1 MKKLA
6 VATMLLALGIALY
19 AQTSSTARAPAAGDP
34 NGMGQTAPASP
45 SAQTQQAP
53 PRVSEPE
60 LVGAVYYVESSGNLK
75 PLPRQPVKA
84 KGHPGF
90 FAAKGVIEI
99 PEPHASFRIKAGADM
114 KFVIRVA
121 NGIDPSKYGFYLA
134 ETKGHR
140 REILIAKVG
149 IRSTTQGSLP
159 RDVSKYGESSYMY
172 TLRGLAPGEY
182 AFVADFEAFSLGID
196 AQ

>member
-6 VATMLLALGIALY
+6 VATMLALGIALY
-19 AQTSSTARAPAAGDP
+19 AQTSSTTPAPAAGDAK
-34 NGMGQTAPASP
+34 GAGQTAPAFP
-45 SAQTQQAP
+45 SAQTQEAP
-53 PRVSEPE
+53 PRVPEPE
-60 LVGAVYYVESSGNLK
+60 LVGAVYYLESPRNLK

-90 FAAKGVIEI
+90 FGAKGVIEI

-121 NGIDPSKYGFYLA
+121 NGIDPSKYGFYRA
-134 ETKGHR
+134 EAKGNR

-149 IRSTTQGSLP
+149 FHSTTQGSLP

-172 TLRGLAPGEY
+172 TVRGLAPGEY

-196 AQ
+196 PQ